1 MPPAVGLVSA
11 FSKHPSIDRS
21 IDEPGTCDA
30 IAKQPAHGAVAERDV
45 PLVAIP
51 VGCAVPPCARR
62 APWPCILLDLSA
74 GQMLYL
80 AAAEAHALRAVEN
93 SSLLLTLVLK

>member
-1 MPPAVGLVSA
+1 MLLSRASRRVNPLGG
-11 FSKHPSIDRS
+11 RS
-21 IDEPGTCDA
+21 NSTTMGKT
-30 IAKQPAHGAVAERDV
+30 
-45 PLVAIP
+45 
-51 VGCAVPPCARR
+51 
-62 APWPCILLDLSA
+62 LDLSA